1 MQYPNKLYE
10 GVTLLSSEDY
20 LLERR
25 FEYEYVDAD
34 TIDIYVVWLSKTLQN
49 NKALLSTDKDDG
61 RYYEITYNGDKDEF
75 YVDMYKKELNRAV
88 TIKKPK
94 VEGN

>member
-1 MQYPNKLYE
+1 MDNKKFVELAV
-10 GVTLLSSEDY
+10 GLVEDC
-20 LLERR
+20 LIDVL
-25 FEYEYVDAD
+25 EYEDAD

-49 NKALLSTDKDDG
+49 NKALLSTDKSDG

-75 YVDMYKKELNRAV
+75 YVDMYKKEMNRAV

-94 VEGN
+94 VEGS

>member
-1 MQYPNKLYE
+1 MDNKKFVELAV
-10 GVTLLSSEDY
+10 GLVEDC
-20 LLERR
+20 LIDVL
-25 FEYEYVDAD
+25 EYVDAD

-49 NKALLSTDKDDG
+49 NKALLSTDKGDG

-75 YVDMYKKELNRAV
+75 YVDMYKKEMNRAV

>member
-1 MQYPNKLYE
+1 MDNKKFVELAI
-10 GVTLLSSEDY
+10 GLVEDC
-20 LLERR
+20 LIDVL
-25 FEYEYVDAD
+25 EYVDAD

-49 NKALLSTDKDDG
+49 NKALLSTDKSDG

-75 YVDMYKKELNRAV
+75 YVDMYKKEMNRAV

-94 VEGN
+94 GEGS

>member
-1 MQYPNKLYE
+1 MDNKKFVELAI
-10 GVTLLSSEDY
+10 GLVEDC
-20 LLERR
+20 LIDVL
-25 FEYEYVDAD
+25 EYVDAD

-49 NKALLSTDKDDG
+49 NKALLSTDKGDG

-94 VEGN
+94 VEGS

>member
-1 MQYPNKLYE
+1 MDNKKFVELAI
-10 GVTLLSSEDY
+10 GLVEDC
-20 LLERR
+20 LIDVL
-25 FEYEYVDAD
+25 EYVDAD

-49 NKALLSTDKDDG
+49 NKALLSTDKSDG

-75 YVDMYKKELNRAV
+75 YVDMYKKEMNRAV

-94 VEGN
+94 VEGS

>member
-1 MQYPNKLYE
+1 MDNKKFVELAV
-10 GVTLLSSEDY
+10 GLVEDC
-20 LLERR
+20 LIDVL
-25 FEYEYVDAD
+25 EYVDAD

-49 NKALLSTDKDDG
+49 NKALLSTDKSDG

-75 YVDMYKKELNRAV
+75 YVDMYKKEMNRAV

>member
-1 MQYPNKLYE
+1 MDNKKFVELAV
-10 GVTLLSSEDY
+10 GLVEDC
-20 LLERR
+20 LIDVL
-25 FEYEYVDAD
+25 EYVDAD

-49 NKALLSTDKDDG
+49 NKALLSTDKGDG

-94 VEGN
+94 VEGS

>member
-1 MQYPNKLYE
+1 MDNKKFVELAI
-10 GVTLLSSEDY
+10 GLVEDC
-20 LLERR
+20 LIDVLQ
-25 FEYEYVDAD
+25 YVDAG

-49 NKALLSTDKDDG
+49 NKALLSTDKGDG

-75 YVDMYKKELNRAV
+75 YVDMYKKEMNRAV

-94 VEGN
+94 VEGS

>member
-1 MQYPNKLYE
+1 MDNKKFVELAV
-10 GVTLLSSEDY
+10 GLVEDC
-20 LLERR
+20 LIDVL
-25 FEYEYVDAD
+25 EYVDAD

-49 NKALLSTDKDDG
+49 NKALLSTDKGDG

-94 VEGN
+94 VGGS

>member
-1 MQYPNKLYE
+1 MDNKKFVELAI
-10 GVTLLSSEDY
+10 GLVEDC
-20 LLERR
+20 LIDVL
-25 FEYEYVDAD
+25 EYVDAD

-49 NKALLSTDKDDG
+49 NKALLSTDKGDG

-75 YVDMYKKELNRAV
+75 YVDMYKKEMNRAV

-94 VEGN
+94 VEGS

>member
-1 MQYPNKLYE
+1 MDNKKFVELAV
-10 GVTLLSSEDY
+10 GLVEDC
-20 LLERR
+20 LIDVL
-25 FEYEYVDAD
+25 EYVDAD

-49 NKALLSTDKDDG
+49 NKALLSTDKGDG

-75 YVDMYKKELNRAV
+75 YVDMYKKEMNRAV

-94 VEGN
+94 VEGS

>member
-1 MQYPNKLYE
+1 MDNKKFVELAI
-10 GVTLLSSEDY
+10 GLVEDC
-20 LLERR
+20 LIDVL
-25 FEYEYVDAD
+25 EYVDAD

-49 NKALLSTDKDDG
+49 NKALLSTDKGDG

-88 TIKKPK
+88 TIKKQK

>member
-1 MQYPNKLYE
+1 MDNKKFVELAV
-10 GVTLLSSEDY
+10 GLVEDC
-20 LLERR
+20 LIDVL
-25 FEYEYVDAD
+25 EYVDAD

-49 NKALLSTDKDDG
+49 NKALLSTDKGDG
-61 RYYEITYNGDKDEF
+61 RYYEVTYNGDKDEF

>member
-1 MQYPNKLYE
+1 MDNKKFVELAV
-10 GVTLLSSEDY
+10 GLVEDC
-20 LLERR
+20 LIDVL
-25 FEYEYVDAD
+25 EYVDAD

-49 NKALLSTDKDDG
+49 NKALLSTDKGDG

-88 TIKKPK
+88 TIKKQK

>member
-1 MQYPNKLYE
+1 MDNKKFIELAI
-10 GVTLLSSEDY
+10 GLVEDC
-20 LLERR
+20 LIDVL
-25 FEYEYVDAD
+25 EYVDAD

-49 NKALLSTDKDDG
+49 NKALLSTDKGDG

-75 YVDMYKKELNRAV
+75 YVDMYKKEMNRAV

-94 VEGN
+94 VEGS

>member
-1 MQYPNKLYE
+1 MDNKKFVELAI
-10 GVTLLSSEDY
+10 GLVEDC
-20 LLERR
+20 LIDVL
-25 FEYEYVDAD
+25 EYVDAD

-49 NKALLSTDKDDG
+49 NKALLSTDKGDG

-75 YVDMYKKELNRAV
+75 YVDMYKKEMNRAV

>member
-1 MQYPNKLYE
+1 MDNKKFVELAI
-10 GVTLLSSEDY
+10 GLVEDC
-20 LLERR
+20 LIDVL
-25 FEYEYVDAD
+25 EYVDAD

-75 YVDMYKKELNRAV
+75 YVDMYKKEMNRAV

>member
-1 MQYPNKLYE
+1 MDNKKFVELAV
-10 GVTLLSSEDY
+10 GLVEDC
-20 LLERR
+20 LIDVL
-25 FEYEYVDAD
+25 EYVDAD

-49 NKALLSTDKDDG
+49 NKALLSTDKGDG

-75 YVDMYKKELNRAV
+75 YFDMYKKEMNRAV

-94 VEGN
+94 VEGS

>member
-1 MQYPNKLYE
+1 MDNKKFVELAI
-10 GVTLLSSEDY
+10 GLVEDC
-20 LLERR
+20 LIDVLQ
-25 FEYEYVDAD
+25 YVDAD

-49 NKALLSTDKDDG
+49 NKALLSTDKSDG

-75 YVDMYKKELNRAV
+75 YVDMYKKEMNRAV

-94 VEGN
+94 VEGS

>member
-1 MQYPNKLYE
+1 MDNKKFVELAI
-10 GVTLLSSEDY
+10 GLVEDC
-20 LLERR
+20 LIDVLQ
-25 FEYEYVDAD
+25 YVDAD

-49 NKALLSTDKDDG
+49 NKALLSTDKGDG

-94 VEGN
+94 VEGS

>member
-1 MQYPNKLYE
+1 MDNKKFVELAI
-10 GVTLLSSEDY
+10 GLVEDC
-20 LLERR
+20 LIDVL
-25 FEYEYVDAD
+25 EYVDAD
-34 TIDIYVVWLSKTLQN
+34 TIDIYVVWLSKALQN
-49 NKALLSTDKDDG
+49 NKALLSTDKGDG

-94 VEGN
+94 VEGS

>member
-1 MQYPNKLYE
+1 MDNKKFVELAV
-10 GVTLLSSEDY
+10 GLVEDC
-20 LLERR
+20 LIDVL
-25 FEYEYVDAD
+25 EYVDAD

-49 NKALLSTDKDDG
+49 NKALLSTDKGDG